1 MPYRQR
7 FSPIPSKNLC
17 PQTHHWRGGCQQTPG
32 GEWLPKSLGTGV
44 RRETEPPTMPGRG
57 GDNKGQEGIAGLV
70 LRRSKVRESGFG
82 SYLLHLI
89 LFFQVCWVD
98 GLCMQVS

>member
-1 MPYRQR
+1 
-7 FSPIPSKNLC
+7 
-17 PQTHHWRGGCQQTPG
+17 
-32 GEWLPKSLGTGV
+32 
-44 RRETEPPTMPGRG
+44 MPGRG

-70 LRRSKVRESGFG
+70 LRRSEVRESGFG